1 MTNSAAED
9 ASIDDAQPPLRRA
22 THQSA
27 ETQRSA
33 LARFF
38 GATPLSVEG
47 QQWFSDALGE
57 IAVGALLARLGPEWV
72 VLHTIPSL
80 DHVAGVGDG
89 GRPAALAGAGDV
101 YDIDHLVIGPGGV
114 FTINTR
120 NHSGQDIWVEGR
132 TVIVDGNAFPHIR
145 DSEHGVGRAER
156 LLADVR
162 NDTAVRG
169 VLVIIDPRTLAIRE
183 MPRDLQVLPSSELL
197 DWLDS
202 QPVVLSPHEAR
213 RIADA
218 ARRAGTWWQGHGL
231 VGAQSPS
238 AGFDELR
245 QRVDRARMLREL
257 WVGTLTIVVIVT
269 AAVLGCMTILRLLPA
284 LATH

>member
-9 ASIDDAQPPLRRA
+9 ASAEDTQPPLRRA
-22 THQSA
+22 TYQSA
-27 ETQRSA
+27 ETHRSA

-72 VLHTIPSL
+72 VLHTLPSSE
-80 DHVAGVGDG
+80 HVVGDG
-89 GRPAALAGAGDV
+89 ARRASSAGAADIK
-101 YDIDHLVIGPGGV
+101 DIDHLVIGPAGV

-132 TVIVDGNAFPHIR
+132 SVIVAGSSFPHIR

-156 LLADVR
+156 LLEDVR
-162 NDTAVRG
+162 GGAAMVRG
-169 VLVIIDPRTLAIRE
+169 VLVIIEPRTMTIRE
-183 MPRDLQVLPSSELL
+183 MPRDLQVLASSELL
-197 DWLDS
+197 DWLGT
-202 QPVVLSPHEAR
+202 QPVVLGPDEVE

-218 ARRAGTWWQGHGL
+218 AKQAGVWWQGHGL
-231 VGAQSPS
+231 VGAQSPL
-238 AGFDELR
+238 AGFEELR
-245 QRVDRARMLREL
+245 QKVDRARMLRGV

-269 AAVLGCMTILRLLPA
+269 AAALGGLTILKLLPE
-284 LATH
+284 LAAH

>member
-1 MTNSAAED
+1 MTSGAAED
-9 ASIDDAQPPLRRA
+9 ASRDAQPPLRRA

-27 ETQRSA
+27 ETHRSA

-57 IAVGALLARLGPEWV
+57 IAVGALLSRLGPEWV
-72 VLHTIPSL
+72 VLHTLPSA
-80 DHVAGVGDG
+80 DHVVGDSGRRVTPAG
-89 GRPAALAGAGDV
+89 GDEV
-101 YDIDHLVIGPGGV
+101 NDIDHLVIGPAGV

-132 TVIVDGNAFPHIR
+132 TVIVAGNAFPHIR

-162 NDTAVRG
+162 DDTAVRG
-169 VLVIIDPRTLAIRE
+169 VLVIIEPRTLAIRE
-183 MPRDLQVLPSSELL
+183 MPRDLHVLVSTDLL

-202 QPVVLSPHEAR
+202 QPVVLTPDEAG

-218 ARRAGTWWQGHGL
+218 ARQAGTWWHGHDL

-245 QRVDRARMLREL
+245 QRVDRARTLREL
-257 WVGTLTIVVIVT
+257 WVGTLTVVVIVT

-284 LATH
+284 LAAH